1 MESMNGI
8 NESCFLPFKKA
19 AHIPAHNTAEM
30 SEIDGKPVIRPL
42 RENEKAPVFPGHF
55 RSLPLSVRNESGG
68 GGNRTPV
75 L

>member
-19 AHIPAHNTAEM
+19 AHNTAEM

-42 RENEKAPVFPGHF
+42 RENEKAPECPG
-55 RSLPLSVRNESGG
+55 LSVPCRLVQGMTVEAGG
-68 GGNRTPV
+68 IEPPSCDP
-75 L
+75 